1 MNQSSVFFKNHLFN
15 KELNNNLELL
25 IQCSNNVLAYA
36 IKTIESN
43 KIIALYFHQN
53 KLRAIDVLRS
63 ELKNRM
69 ELQQHFKQVHICYA
83 TGNEILVP
91 EWIANKP
98 QNWINNFLTPS
109 NDKNLIPTETING
122 MVPLVEIPNEL
133 ERLLQEFGFNKV
145 NYYHPVSVFL
155 NKKDGLYIDFN
166 ANSAY
171 FVYLKNNLL
180 QFQKAFE
187 ITNADELNYFILLLK
202 DQLNIENETP
212 ICLSGLIDKEDNYY
226 ARIIKYFKEV
236 NFNIQEISS
245 FKETINQNLPEHYFT
260 SLISLNS
267 CASLAEN

>member
-1 MNQSSVFFKNHLFN
+1 MNQSSVFFKHHSFN
-15 KELNNNLELL
+15 KELNSDLELL
-25 IQCSNNVLAYA
+25 IHCSKNAVAYA

-43 KIIALYFHQN
+43 QIIAIYSVQN
-53 KLRAIDVLRS
+53 KPHAMDVLRN
-63 ELKNRM
+63 ELKNRI
-69 ELQQHFKQVHICYA
+69 ELQQHFKEVHICYA
-83 TGNEILVP
+83 AGNEILVP

-98 QNWINNFLTPS
+98 QNWINNFLVPS

-122 MVPLVEIPNEL
+122 MVPMVEIPDEL
-133 ERLLQEFGFNKV
+133 ERLLQEFGFHKI

-155 NKKDGLYIDFN
+155 NKEDGLYIDFN
-166 ANSAY
+166 SNSAY
-171 FVYLKNNLL
+171 FVYLKNNTL
-180 QFQKAFE
+180 QFQKTFE

-212 ICLSGLIDKEDNYY
+212 VFLLGLIDQGDNYY

-236 NFNIQEISS
+236 NFHINENSS

-260 SLISLNS
+260 ALISLNT